1 MKKALI
7 MVGLA
12 GLLSAGCQT
21 VDQRNQDLS
30 GRDLP
35 TKAVVSVEDFN
46 RLDDGVDVRGLTKY
60 ELMLPTGETA
70 FYMAGRTHGE
80 HKTRLTTSQY
90 LLDTVTATKPDW
102 DALGIEVI
110 QKYR

>member
-1 MKKALI
+1 
-7 MVGLA
+7 
-12 GLLSAGCQT
+12 
-21 VDQRNQDLS
+21 
-30 GRDLP
+30 
-35 TKAVVSVEDFN
+35 
-46 RLDDGVDVRGLTKY
+46 
-60 ELMLPTGETA
+60 MLPTGETA